1 MANRPEQVTH
11 KGYSNRKI
19 YIYEIYMHIYME
31 YIYMCVCVYVCV
43 WKVLNFT
50 TN

>member
-11 KGYSNRKI
+11 KGYPNRKYI
-19 YIYEIYMHIYME
+19 YIYMKYIYICME
-31 YIYMCVCVYVCV
+31 YIYIYIYMCV